1 MIFYDFLWYS
11 MILLWSPYPSIILY
25 HIYGYIYIWIIFPNI
40 NGWRC
45 QIRSYHPNCSTA
57 LLVFMIGSG
66 VILSTGWVN
75 PWISACWNDM
85 TEIYRTKNPFSKSPL
100 SPQYCQ
106 SPVISWLRKP
116 MNYSYYSSNIFEPK
130 TPVKLE
136 RFASTRAV
144 NGVPSIAGASWSQV
158 MLEVLEHAWGGVI
171 ERLLPKWRSGLRI
184 GGFRKNT
191 WCYKRNYR

>member
-1 MIFYDFLWYS
+1 MIFYDILWFS

-25 HIYGYIYIWIIFPNI
+25 HIYGYIYIWIISPNI

-66 VILSTGWVN
+66 VILSTGRVN

-144 NGVPSIAGASWSQV
+144 NGGPQHCWSILEPGNAGSFRACVRRSHRETAAEVAEWTSYRWVSQKHL
-158 MLEVLEHAWGGVI
+158 ML
-171 ERLLPKWRSGLRI
+171 
-184 GGFRKNT
+184 
-191 WCYKRNYR
+191 